1 MLPRG
6 LVKGDWISG
15 EAEVVVVVEE
25 EEREELQS
33 VAKANPKMALEA
45 WKAVASR

>member
-15 EAEVVVVVEE
+15 EAEVVVVEE

-33 VAKANPKMALEA
+33 VAKANPKMALVA
-45 WKAVASR
+45 WRAVASR